1 MMLSKAQTDEIF
13 GKYGI
18 ELTDEQ
24 YSRLAV
30 YSDLLVEWNEKINL
44 TAITDPEGITVK
56 HFFDSIY
63 PFTLFELKEGSS
75 LIDVGTGAG
84 FPSCPLKIYRD
95 DIKLTLLDSLN
106 KRVNFLKELSEKAQ
120 LDAHCIHGRA
130 EEAGR
135 NADLRE
141 KFDCAC
147 ARAVANLTELSEY
160 CLPFVKKGG
169 IFAALKGSGGEEE
182 LEEARNA
189 IKILGGKVEKAEK
202 YSLPN
207 GDGRTLIIIRK
218 VTSTPPKYPRNKGQM
233 KKRPLSSGGRLGS

>member
-24 YSRLAV
+24 YGRLAV

-120 LDAHCIHGRA
+120 LDAQCIHGRA

-141 KFDCAC
+141 QFDCAC

-218 VTSTPPKYPRNKGQM
+218 VASTPPKYPRNKGQI
-233 KKRPLSSGGRLGS
+233 KKNPLSCPRRTG

>member
-44 TAITDPEGITVK
+44 TAITDSEGITEK

-120 LDAHCIHGRA
+120 LDAQCIHGRA

-141 KFDCAC
+141 QFDCAC

-218 VTSTPPKYPRNKGQM
+218 VASTPPKYPRNKGQI
-233 KKRPLSSGGRLGS
+233 KKNPLSCPRRTG